1 MVTQPPVESYFTCSL
16 HFSKPNGRKQ
26 MILLFNLLVINSNDS
41 TLFCGPADKI
51 DTFSHLFLPNSRKTS
66 KSSTYVLHYL
76 FSHLHKKPRLTCPP
90 GLLGNNGI
98 WRFLWLLKKAAV
110 EAKQYLSR
118 KLASIEH
125 VTPVEKKSTHTN
137 HIQSSILLLQGH
149 PYVTEEKYFGCKNGS
164 IQWLYEE
171 AEFRI
176 RLKKTKKQNWMK
188 I

>member
-76 FSHLHKKPRLTCPP
+76 FSHLHKKPRLTCSP

-125 VTPVEKKSTHTN
+125 MLPLLKKNQPIQITYKVPSCFFKAIRMWLRKSTLGVRMEA
-137 HIQSSILLLQGH
+137 SSG
-149 PYVTEEKYFGCKNGS
+149 FM
-164 IQWLYEE
+164 
-171 AEFRI
+171 
-176 RLKKTKKQNWMK
+176 KKLSSEYD
-188 I
+188 